1 MELHARDDRRRPNDA
16 DDLLALAAVAGEQD
30 WQSARETAGLIIDRG
45 FGRGHDLIDGL
56 DELRRT

>member
-1 MELHARDDRRRPNDA
+1 MELLTRDDRRRPNDA

-30 WQSARETAGLIIDRG
+30 WQSARETVGLIIDSG
-45 FGRGHDLIDGL
+45 FGRGRDLIDGL